1 MSEWTLDA
9 SMRFLN
15 AFPLPE
21 TFAWPHRDAGR
32 DQPVW
37 PRHTVVTGYGKWLR
51 ETPYFPGLF
60 ELAHEALRGAP
71 DELDADWLANELARL
86 RGRYETEPSRTGEAL
101 AHKIRRLM
109 PRAEAPTLF

>member
-1 MSEWTLDA
+1 MSWTLDA

-21 TFAWPHRDAGR
+21 TFEWPHRDAGR
-32 DQPVW
+32 DAPVW
-37 PRHTVVTGYGKWLR
+37 PKHSMVTGYGKWLR

-60 ELAHEALRGAP
+60 ELAHECLADAP
-71 DELDADWLANELARL
+71 EELPADWLLNRLHELRA
-86 RGRYETEPSRTGEAL
+86 RYEQEPGRPAEAL

-109 PRAEAPTLF
+109 PRAGAPTLF